1 MVELRNQ
8 NWGPYICKAFMEDF
22 APMTFACNNANL
34 KVRDKSSRPI
44 EFLDKVQK
52 DFDSHRYDPKRYEDD
67 L

>member
-44 EFLDKVQK
+44 EFLDKV
-52 DFDSHRYDPKRYEDD
+52 
-67 L
+67 